1 MSSAQEPHT
10 SDTNLVADDGAGAP
24 GGASSEGVEPD
35 GAGLG
40 RAGLHRIADTGAVAQ
55 LLPPYAALKLLNR
68 LDNDRARFSLCA
80 LAVTA
85 WSAWAYLRLRPPPGI
100 ALANGHLRGYHTWA
114 FAHLAYSDIPWL
126 YQEHG
131 FFTHGLPYIRVPVEY
146 PVITGIFT
154 WITAWFPGVQGYFMA
169 TAVAEWLLALGVLW
183 LLYKLVPRH
192 YYLFALSPLLLVY
205 LMLNWDIL
213 GIFLMLL
220 AYKLYTD
227 ERWTASGAVFSLG
240 VFAKLFP
247 IFYLPFIAA
256 KLWRDRSIQP
266 LKKMAISFTVVSI
279 VVNAPFMIFGFH
291 NWQTFYSF
299 NATRGGKGLFIAA
312 VDAVTLMIV
321 LTALALLFRN
331 VLRGGSV
338 PRAAAFSFAVFLM
351 VNKVFSPQ
359 YMLWLL
365 VFALVAEWPAWTAWV
380 LAGGGIADYLN
391 AFTFLHFTWS
401 PVLHKV
407 PARLGPTGRW
417 YQAELYDL
425 GITARYLAI
434 AVSTI
439 GAVVCARRGSA
450 APKQRSLVS
459 PAKQRN
465 SAHVKPPSPTPHH

>member
-1 MSSAQEPHT
+1 MPHGDLDDLAT
-10 SDTNLVADDGAGAP
+10 LKPPARDRLARLHLRLADQ
-24 GGASSEGVEPD
+24 
-35 GAGLG
+35 
-40 RAGLHRIADTGAVAQ
+40 RTQ
-55 LLPPYAALKLLNR
+55 
-68 LDNDRARFSLCA
+68 FWLCA
-80 LAVTA
+80 LAVTG
-85 WSAWAYLRLRPPPGI
+85 WSVWSYIRLRPPAGI

-131 FFTHGLPYIRVPVEY
+131 FFTHGLPYIRVPIEY
-146 PVITGIFT
+146 PVVTGVFA
-154 WITAWFPGVQGYFMA
+154 WLTAWFPGVQGYFLA
-169 TAVAEWLLALGVLW
+169 NAVAEWLLALGVLW

-227 ERWTASGAVFSLG
+227 ERWTASGAVFSLA

-256 KLWRDRSIQP
+256 KLWRDRSMQA
-266 LKKMAISFTVVSI
+266 LRKMGVSCAAVSI
-279 VVNAPFMIFGFH
+279 LINAPFMIFGFH

-312 VDAVTLMIV
+312 VDAVTLAIV
-321 LTALALLFRN
+321 LIALALLVRN

-338 PRAAAFSFAVFLM
+338 PRAAAFSFAAFLM

-365 VFALVAEWPAWTAWV
+365 AFALVAEWPSWTAWV
-380 LAGGGIADYLN
+380 LAGGGLADYAN

-401 PVLHKV
+401 PTLHKV
-407 PARLGPTGRW
+407 PSRIGRTGRW

-434 AVSTI
+434 LTSTI
-439 GAVVCARRGSA
+439 GAAVWTRRRSA
-450 APKQRSLVS
+450 AQLQQPPTSTLANRSPKYQQAS
-459 PAKQRN
+459 
-465 SAHVKPPSPTPHH
+465 H